1 MAHNRFGRGGL
12 SGRGGAVGMIRMADA
27 DKDGAV
33 TKAEFRARMLQ
44 RFDRLDA
51 NHDGIVT
58 RDEAKAA
65 RDNMRQQWQSR
76 RDARN
81 S

>member
-1 MAHNRFGRGGL
+1 
-12 SGRGGAVGMIRMADA
+12 VGMIRMADA

-58 RDEAKAA
+58 RAEAKAA
-65 RDNMRQQWQSR
+65 RDNTRQQWQSR